1 MTARAR
7 VAVLTAGAVAVVAIL
22 VAGTAAVPT
31 ARAALDR
38 RDALIDDPFPFAIRR
53 NIVEDYE
60 AIAPVRSSRV
70 VCPLA
75 RENIAD
81 PAFCMILELEFDG
94 MSVTA
99 FSFDVI
105 HNGMAEYVVTDP
117 SFPLRSGIRIGSS
130 WKDAIRALGVPSRV
144 DWEEWHWKSRRR
156 GSEIIVALD
165 RRGRVAEVRW
175 HDPDW

>member
-1 MTARAR
+1 VTARAR
-7 VAVLTAGAVAVVAIL
+7 VAILAAVAVAAIL
-22 VAGTAAVPT
+22 AAGAAAVPA